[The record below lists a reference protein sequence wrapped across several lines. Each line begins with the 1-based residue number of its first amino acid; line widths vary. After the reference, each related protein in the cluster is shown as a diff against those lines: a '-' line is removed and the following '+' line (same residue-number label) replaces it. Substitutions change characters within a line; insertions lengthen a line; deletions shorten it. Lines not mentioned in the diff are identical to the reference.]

1 MLLVVA
7 FVAKA
12 EVIVDEQQ
20 RSYVMDGS
28 GYPELAKQL
37 ETHRAPQADG
47 DSARSHGLTEVG
59 IETRYELHPR
69 ADGRCGLAH
78 IQVRIHLIQTLPEW
92 KPARPP
98 SDETLAA
105 RVGQMLLGLRLH
117 ETGHR
122 RHALMAAASIDRKLA
137 ALSVAES
144 CARARRA
151 ADRVVAREL
160 LKLQIDEQRYDQA
173 TDSGRKQGAVLQMQR
188 DLPHRR
194 ETMCDRRVGC
204 PER

>member
-1 MLLVVA
+1 MILENYSVA
-7 FVAKA
+7 V
-12 EVIVDEQQ
+12 
-20 RSYVMDGS
+20 
-28 GYPELAKQL
+28 
-37 ETHRAPQADG
+37 
-47 DSARSHGLTEVG
+47 
-59 IETRYELHPR
+59 PR
-69 ADGRCGLAH
+69 AIFSNEIARQLPTTRPTLTAGNDLPAALAEPD
-78 IQVRIHLIQTLPEW
+78 R
-92 KPARPP
+92 
-98 SDETLAA
+98 DETLAA